1 MTLANKH
8 IAILIAPHGTEEAE
22 FAKPRDA
29 VIKAGGIVTVV
40 SLETGEAR
48 TNNHDVEPGSTY
60 HVDQAIGDVSADD
73 FDGLI
78 IPGGCVGADKLR
90 ASADIAGFV
99 REFFAQQ
106 KPVGAICHAPWV
118 LIEAGAVKGRKL
130 TSFKSVRTDI
140 ENAGGEWVDEEV
152 VVDRGLITS
161 RTPKDLPA
169 FNARLIEAFAHQSVQ
184 A

>member
-1 MTLANKH
+1 MTLADKH
-8 IAILIAPHGTEEAE
+8 IAILIAPHGTEDSE

-29 VIKAGGIVTVV
+29 VIAAGGKVTVIG
-40 SLETGEAR
+40 LETGEAK
-48 TNNHDVEPGSTY
+48 TNNHDVEPGSAY
-60 HVDQAIGDVSADD
+60 RVDRAIGDVSADH

-90 ASADIAGFV
+90 ASEQVVAFV
-99 REFFAQQ
+99 GDFFARE
-106 KPVGAICHAPWV
+106 KPVAAICHAPWV

-130 TSFKSVRTDI
+130 TSFKSIKTDI
-140 ENAGGEWVDEEV
+140 DNAGGQWVDEEV

-161 RTPKDLPA
+161 RSPKDLPA
-169 FNARLIEAFAHQSVQ
+169 FNAKLVEAFARQPVQ